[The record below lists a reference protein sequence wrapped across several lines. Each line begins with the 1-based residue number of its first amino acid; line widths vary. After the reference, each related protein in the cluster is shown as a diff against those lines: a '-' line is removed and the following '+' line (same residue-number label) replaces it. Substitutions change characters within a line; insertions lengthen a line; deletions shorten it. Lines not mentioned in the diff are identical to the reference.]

1 MLDGERGCER
11 TLLEDIDARAMDPSY
26 VLPLLSLLSPPSS
39 WDVDTSAGGSANGL
53 SVDAGRGAGDGANA
67 RWVAHVR
74 GGSSGIRVALG
85 GFFSSV
91 EFGSANGS
99 AAARAG
105 SLMVTIG
112 GSSVTSLNS
121 GCCCISGAGAGPSG
135 EKFDASREARWTLFR
150 VRRNTK
156 PTSRRMKMTA
166 AETGATTAATG
177 TDLQKGRVSTI

>member
-99 AAARAG
+99 AAAQAAF
-105 SLMVTIG
+105 LMVAIG
-112 GSSVTSLNS
+112 GSSVTSLN
-121 GCCCISGAGAGPSG
+121 CAAAGLFLMLVPAQMARSSMQPGRHNKPSAGYDG
-135 EKFDASREARWTLFR
+135 T
-150 VRRNTK
+150 RN
-156 PTSRRMKMTA
+156 R
-166 AETGATTAATG
+166 
-177 TDLQKGRVSTI
+177 RVSG